1 MFYAIVPHII
11 HRSCLTTLVIG
22 QFGRQVCVD
31 QTCKVSDNITSISV
45 NLSVLYSLERRES
58 NMNFFQFMI

>member
-11 HRSCLTTLVIG
+11 HHSCLSTLVID
-22 QFGRQVCVD
+22 QFGRQVWVD

-45 NLSVLYSLERRES
+45 NLSVLYSLESREN
-58 NMNFFQFMI
+58 NMDFFNS